1 MPPAVSNRDQQIQ
14 LARHH
19 GLQLGEL
26 GQSMGM
32 ESWLIESW
40 SRCHALGYQP
50 DDRVAFEPIHK
61 GEVQARTEHNQP
73 LIQAARPV
81 ISSLLDT
88 LSDTRYFA
96 VVTDLDGIVIDAHGP
111 CITQDRRA
119 RDVAR
124 IGVNLSEQAVGTT
137 AISGALHERKPVWLH
152 QGEHYFQHN
161 TVYSCAG
168 APLIGPQ
175 GDCLGMLDLTGVET
189 RERPELKHLVSRAA
203 RQIENAMAL
212 GTPHHLL
219 VRLNWP
225 GESLGHEADG
235 LLALDGDGFLM
246 GANSVARELLGHTLE
261 AGDTRVHAQD
271 ILAVPFALLFD
282 LATAGGEHAV
292 PTWNGLHLTVR
303 CTRPSMAA
311 RTLPSQR
318 TPLRKLEDAVIRQAV
333 QEAKGN
339 VGLAAQRL
347 GIGRAT
353 VYRRLQASAKNA

>member
-1 MPPAVSNRDQQIQ
+1 MPPTVLDRQQQIQ

-19 GLQLGEL
+19 GLQLG
-26 GQSMGM
+26 QMDQTMGM
-32 ESWLIESW
+32 EAWLVDSWT
-40 SRCHALGYQP
+40 RCLALGHQP
-50 DDRVAFEPIHK
+50 DDRVAFEPVIQ
-61 GEVQARTEHNQP
+61 GEIQARTEHNQP

-111 CITQDRRA
+111 CISQDRRA

-124 IGVNLSEQAVGTT
+124 LGVNLSEQAVGTT

-152 QGEHYFQHN
+152 QGEHYFQTN

-168 APLIGPQ
+168 APLIGPHGQ
-175 GDCLGMLDLTGVET
+175 CLGMLDLTGVET
-189 RERPELKHLVSRAA
+189 RERPELKHLVTRAA

-212 GTPHHLL
+212 GLPHRLL

-235 LLALDGDGFLM
+235 LLALDDDGYLI
-246 GANSVARELLGHTLE
+246 GANSIARDLLGHTLDGGG
-261 AGDTRVHAQD
+261 ARIHAQD
-271 ILAVPFALLFD
+271 ILAVPYEQLFD
-282 LATAGGEHAV
+282 LAAAQGEHAI

-303 CTRPSMAA
+303 CTRPNHATRSAS
-311 RTLPSQR
+311 LPR

-353 VYRRLQASAKNA
+353 VYRRLQAGGKSN